1 MHVYEHH
8 GQPGSRPCLLVDA
21 DDLPHGHERLVY
33 CLYLI
38 MMYLEAGFLWKLTD
52 SYTTIHLYGMRTKPK
67 PGRPSGIT
75 LHRLFPVAPASLGQ
89 LRVI

>member
-8 GQPGSRPCLLVDA
+8 STRVQTTLLVGA
-21 DDLPHGHERLVY
+21 DDLPHGHERLVS

-38 MMYLEAGFLWKLTD
+38 MMYLEAGFLWKLMGF
-52 SYTTIHLYGMRTKPK
+52 YTTFHLYGMTTKPK
-67 PGRPSGIT
+67 PGRPSGIA